1 MRRSPK
7 KDSAKSPAIK
17 SISTKR
23 TEEVRQQNHS
33 NDFNREGTIHPEKKA
48 ELVKTD
54 MVERNPSGIEM
65 FVKELVAADG
75 GN

>member
-1 MRRSPK
+1 
-7 KDSAKSPAIK
+7 
-17 SISTKR
+17 
-23 TEEVRQQNHS
+23 
-33 NDFNREGTIHPEKKA
+33 
-48 ELVKTD
+48 LVKTD